1 MKKNI
6 LYDYLKDKP
15 SFLRYQ
21 DEVTLIHLIN
31 NLSIEWIELNQSE
44 FIQALRVL
52 SSSHTE
58 GNGFLEQKEEDDVLF
73 ENFCQKLIEIN
84 KITGIST
91 LVYIDDL
98 LPKSL
103 GLNEFREQF
112 NLGHELPSIT
122 LPEELE
128 E

>member
-6 LYDYLKDKP
+6 LHDYLKDKP

-112 NLGHELPSIT
+112 KN
-122 LPEELE
+122 
-128 E
+128 